1 MIKTENLCKAFG
13 KLQAVHNVTLS
24 IADNCIFGLA
34 GTNGAGKSTLLR
46 MLSGVLKQD
55 SGKISMDDRE
65 VYENPEVKEDIF
77 FLPDTAYFFQNA
89 TMKDMADY
97 YSMYY
102 PRYDKDRFHK
112 LVRNLGLDEK
122 RKIST
127 FSKGMKRQ
135 ASLLLG
141 VCSGTKYLF
150 CDETFDGL
158 DPVMRQAAKSILAYE
173 VTERE
178 FTPVIASHNLREL
191 EDICDHVGLLHKGG
205 VLLSKD
211 VEEMKLQIH
220 KVQCVIPEIQA
231 YEVTEREFTP
241 VIASHNLRE
250 LEDICDHVGLLHK
263 GGVLLSKDVEE
274 MKLQIHKVQCVI
286 PEIQDEEKLLGLED
300 ICDHVG
306 LLHKGGV
313 LLSKDV
319 EEMKL
324 QIHKVQCVIPEIQDE
339 EKLLG
344 ELDVLQMEKRLSLLT
359 MVVRGSHDEIM
370 TKIQEKHPLFAEAI
384 PLTLEEIFIR
394 LSKDVE
400 EMKLQI
406 HKVQCVIPEIQ
417 DEEKLLGELDVLQ
430 MEKRL
435 SLLTMVVRGSH
446 DEIMTKIQEKHPL
459 FAEAIPL
466 TLEEIFISETEV
478 AGYDIKK
485 LFM

>member
-55 SGKISMDDRE
+55 SGKISMDDSE
-65 VYENPEVKEDIF
+65 VYENPEVKEEIF

-89 TMKDMADY
+89 TIKEMADY
-97 YSMYY
+97 YAMYY
-102 PRYDKDRFHK
+102 PRYEKERLHK
-112 LVRNLGLDEK
+112 LVKNLGLDEK

-135 ASLLLG
+135 ASLVLG

-220 KVQCVIPEIQA
+220 KVQCVIPEIQ
-231 YEVTEREFTP
+231 
-241 VIASHNLRE
+241 
-250 LEDICDHVGLLHK
+250 
-263 GGVLLSKDVEE
+263 
-274 MKLQIHKVQCVI
+274 
-286 PEIQDEEKLLGLED
+286 
-300 ICDHVG
+300 
-306 LLHKGGV
+306 
-313 LLSKDV
+313 
-319 EEMKL
+319 
-324 QIHKVQCVIPEIQDE
+324 DE

-344 ELDVLQMEKRLSLLT
+344 ELEVLQMEKRLSLLT
-359 MVVRGSHDEIM
+359 MVVRGSHEEIM
-370 TKIQEKHPLFAEAI
+370 K
-384 PLTLEEIFIR
+384 
-394 LSKDVE
+394 
-400 EMKLQI
+400 
-406 HKVQCVIPEIQ
+406 
-417 DEEKLLGELDVLQ
+417 
-430 MEKRL
+430 
-435 SLLTMVVRGSH
+435 
-446 DEIMTKIQEKHPL
+446 KIQEKHPL

>member
-55 SGKISMDDRE
+55 SGKISIDDRE
-65 VYENPEVKEDIF
+65 VYENPEVKEEIF

-112 LVRNLGLDEK
+112 LVKNLGLDEK

-150 CDETFDGL
+150 CDETFYGL

-178 FTPVIASHNLREL
+178 FTPVIASHNLRE
-191 EDICDHVGLLHKGG
+191 
-205 VLLSKD
+205 
-211 VEEMKLQIH
+211 
-220 KVQCVIPEIQA
+220 
-231 YEVTEREFTP
+231 
-241 VIASHNLRE
+241 
-250 LEDICDHVGLLHK
+250 
-263 GGVLLSKDVEE
+263 
-274 MKLQIHKVQCVI
+274 
-286 PEIQDEEKLLGLED
+286 LED

-384 PLTLEEIFIR
+384 PLTLEEIFI
-394 LSKDVE
+394 
-400 EMKLQI
+400 
-406 HKVQCVIPEIQ
+406 
-417 DEEKLLGELDVLQ
+417 
-430 MEKRL
+430 
-435 SLLTMVVRGSH
+435 
-446 DEIMTKIQEKHPL
+446 
-459 FAEAIPL
+459 
-466 TLEEIFISETEV
+466 SETEV

>member
-1 MIKTENLCKAFG
+1 MIKTENLCKTFG
-13 KLQAVHNVTLS
+13 KLQAVHNVILS

-112 LVRNLGLDEK
+112 LVKNLGLDEK

-220 KVQCVIPEIQA
+220 KVQCVIPEIQ
-231 YEVTEREFTP
+231 
-241 VIASHNLRE
+241 
-250 LEDICDHVGLLHK
+250 
-263 GGVLLSKDVEE
+263 
-274 MKLQIHKVQCVI
+274 
-286 PEIQDEEKLLGLED
+286 
-300 ICDHVG
+300 
-306 LLHKGGV
+306 
-313 LLSKDV
+313 
-319 EEMKL
+319 
-324 QIHKVQCVIPEIQDE
+324 DE

-359 MVVRGSHDEIM
+359 MVVRGSHEEIM
-370 TKIQEKHPLFAEAI
+370 
-384 PLTLEEIFIR
+384 R
-394 LSKDVE
+394 
-400 EMKLQI
+400 
-406 HKVQCVIPEIQ
+406 
-417 DEEKLLGELDVLQ
+417 
-430 MEKRL
+430 
-435 SLLTMVVRGSH
+435 
-446 DEIMTKIQEKHPL
+446 KIQEKHPL